1 MRATGLEHRAVRRSL
16 GQFTLELTFQKTLLA
31 GACAASFSCGDVTG
45 LPHSRPLPLVQVLLV
60 ADRPV
65 QTAVVQYSSPAEPVV
80 PHTTR
85 PVPTDSVMLDLITPA
100 GAHIPFAPVSGL
112 PTRFEAQH
120 LVLPGE
126 VYVLAGTVAG
136 ATIHEEVTVPGPL
149 IIREPAEDTLRL
161 SSSSG
166 LFRIPIPF
174 SWYAPGS
181 VSYAV
186 RHLRDEGEISLE
198 LLVTADTAGTFQL
211 FPLVDAPPDTT
222 HLIVWAYEQAAAAF
236 FLDRSGVPGVRG
248 SGAII
253 GFGAAVPASSETTV
267 IWQ

>member
-1 MRATGLEHRAVRRSL
+1 VRRSTGL
-16 GQFTLELTFQKTLLA
+16 FPPKLNFQKTLAA
-31 GACAASFSCGDVTG
+31 GACAASFSCGEVTG

-60 ADRPV
+60 AGSPV
-65 QTAVVQYSSPAEPVV
+65 QTAAVQYSSPAGSVV
-80 PHTTR
+80 PHVTR
-85 PVPTDSVMLDLITPA
+85 PVAVDSVSLNLITPG

-136 ATIHEEVTVPGPL
+136 ATIQEEVTVPGPL
-149 IIREPAEDTLRL
+149 TIREPAEDTLRL
-161 SSSSG
+161 SLNSG

-181 VSYAV
+181 ASYAV
-186 RHLRDEGEISLE
+186 RQLRDGGEISLL
-198 LLVTADTAGTFQL
+198 LLVTADTTGILEL
-211 FPLVDAPPDTT
+211 FPFFDATPDTT

-236 FLDRSGVPGVRG
+236 FLDRSGVPAVRG

-253 GFGAAVPASSETTV
+253 GFGAAVASSETTV